1 MRTFVVGDLA
11 TDVYLPSG
19 APTAVV
25 VVRTAYD
32 KSCHRAEAEGWVAR
46 GIAFVAQDVR
56 GRYASP
62 GSWSPYVGER
72 ADGAGLL
79 DWVSDQSWCPGK
91 VVLTGAS
98 YSAFTAWT
106 AAVSRPSV
114 VGGVMSL
121 VPAMGF
127 DRVKFDPSG
136 VLRLAEHAAWWIE
149 HAEGRTS
156 RPGSAAATFA
166 ASPGQLSRLPVVSI
180 LSPAWADV
188 VLSGGRSPEAVTD
201 AELSALSMPTLH
213 LGGWDDLLV
222 AETLHQYALTR
233 GSLLVGPW
241 GHELHPSIGPRQ
253 LAFVTDSPM
262 GGDEWPGSVSWRR
275 YEAGTGVASFRH
287 DPLDPFPSRE
297 RPVDRRPLD
306 RRLDVVR
313 SSLLDGP
320 LTISGRVRVRLA
332 VWAEVE
338 SVDWVVRLV
347 ERRADG
353 SVYSIADGVAV
364 GAAGPFSLELSPV
377 SYRVAAGSR
386 VELEITGSDFP
397 RLARNLGTG
406 KDRYT
411 TTESCVGTQSVDLSS
426 TWVELPEE
434 R

>member
-11 TDVYLPSG
+11 TDVYLPAS

-32 KSCHRAEAEGWVAR
+32 KCRHRAEAAGWVAR

-62 GSWSPYVGER
+62 GVWSPYIGER
-72 ADGAGLL
+72 ADGAALL
-79 DWVSDQSWCPGK
+79 DWVSAQSWCAGK
-91 VVLTGAS
+91 VFLTGAS

-106 AAVSRPSV
+106 AAVSRPAL

-136 VLRLAEHAAWWIE
+136 VLRLAEHAAWWVE

-156 RPGSAAATFA
+156 RTGAAAATFA
-166 ASPGQLSRLPVVSI
+166 ASPELLSRLPVVSI
-180 LSPAWADV
+180 GSPAWADV
-188 VLSGGRSPEAVTD
+188 VVSGGRSPEAVTD
-201 AELSALSMPTLH
+201 AELAALSVPTLH
-213 LGGWDDLLV
+213 IGGWHDLLV
-222 AETLHQYALTR
+222 AETLHQREVTHGALV
-233 GSLLVGPW
+233 VGPW
-241 GHELHPSIGPRQ
+241 GHELDPSIGPRQ
-253 LAFVTDSPM
+253 LAFVQGSAVE
-262 GGDEWPGSVSWRR
+262 GDEWPGPVAWRR
-275 YEAGTGVASFRH
+275 YEAGTGVASFLH

-297 RPVDRRPLD
+297 RPVDRRVLD

-313 SSLLDGP
+313 
-320 LTISGRVRVRLA
+320 VRLLEGPVTIA
-332 VWAEVE
+332 GRPRIHLSAWTELPDA
-338 SVDWVVRLV
+338 DWIVRLV
-347 ERRADG
+347 ERRQDG
-353 SVYSIADGVAV
+353 SVYAISDGVAI
-364 GAAGPFSLELSPV
+364 GAEGPFELMLGPTECFAAGV
-377 SYRVAAGSR
+377 I
-386 VELEITGSDFP
+386 ELEIAGSDFP

-411 TTESCVGTQSVDLSS
+411 TTESCVGTQSVDLGG
-426 TWVELPEE
+426 TWVELPVREE